1 MGGVL
6 GTESADALWCG
17 SRGKGSGEEDAKTL
31 DGNNDVEHMRDAT
44 GRDATATRLTTWN
57 KSTEPPNKDATLR
70 ELSAALLQVTDKDS
84 YERGLPLERPAVSP
98 TSAFGAVRARRE
110 L

>member
-31 DGNNDVEHMRDAT
+31 DGNNDVT

>member
-17 SRGKGSGEEDAKTL
+17 SRGKGSGDEDAKTSGG
-31 DGNNDVEHMRDAT
+31 DKDTEHMRDAT
-44 GRDATATRLTTWN
+44 TTRLTTWN

-70 ELSAALLQVTDKDS
+70 ELSSSLLEVTDRKS
-84 YERGLPLERPAVSP
+84 YQSRLPLERPAVSP
-98 TSAFGAVRARRE
+98 TSAFRAVRARRE